1 MIEPASEP
9 RVSVVIAT
17 YDRPVLVLRAVASAL
32 AQSEARIEVIVV
44 IDGPNPAIVNALHT
58 VGDPRLRVVELSQN
72 VGPASA
78 RNRGFAEARAPWIAL
93 LDDDDEW
100 LPDKLRIQLD
110 LATASAARLPI
121 VASRLIARTP
131 GADLVL
137 PRRLPR
143 PDEPMSEYLTVR
155 HHAFHGEGYLQS
167 STLLGPTELFRSV
180 PFRAGFRFDDMDW
193 LLRATRVAGTRVTCA
208 AEPLSIWYEDIDRP
222 RISLR
227 PGWRPTFD
235 WTRSNRELFTPRAYA
250 AVQMGLVSS
259 MAAASGDRSAFRLIA
274 REAFRYGRP
283 QLLELVTFAQVW
295 LFPQRLRHAI
305 REVMTK
311 HSRRYP
317 G

>member
-1 MIEPASEP
+1 MTERLSGPL
-9 RVSVVIAT
+9 VSVVIAT
-17 YDRPVLVLRAVASAL
+17 YDRAVLVLRAVASAL
-32 AQSEARIEVIVV
+32 AQSETRLEVIVV
-44 IDGPNPAIVNALHT
+44 IDGPNAAIVNALQT
-58 VGDPRLRVVELSQN
+58 VSDPRLRIVKLPRN
-72 VGPASA
+72 VGPAGA
-78 RNRGFAEARAPWIAL
+78 RNRGFVEATAPWVAL

-121 VASRLIARTP
+121 VGSRLIARTQ

-155 HHAFHGEGYLQS
+155 HHAFHGEGYLQT
-167 STLLGPTELFRSV
+167 STLLAPTELFRAV

-193 LLRATRVAGTRVTCA
+193 LLRATRVPGTSVTCA
-208 AEPLSIWYEDIDRP
+208 AEPLSIWYEDVDRP

-235 WTRSNRELFTPRAYA
+235 WTRANRELFTPRAYA

-259 MAAASGDRSAFRLIA
+259 MAVGSGDRRALGSIA
-274 REAFRYGRP
+274 IEAFRHGRP
-283 QLLELVTFAQVW
+283 HLLELVTFAQVW
-295 LFPQRLRHAI
+295 LVPQHVRFAI
-305 REVMTK
+305 RELMTRRT
-311 HSRRYP
+311 RRYR